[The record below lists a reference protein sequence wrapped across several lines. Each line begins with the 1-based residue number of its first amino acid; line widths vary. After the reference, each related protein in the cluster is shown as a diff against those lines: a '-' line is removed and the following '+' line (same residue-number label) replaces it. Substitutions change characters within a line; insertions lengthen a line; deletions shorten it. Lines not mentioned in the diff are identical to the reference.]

1 MPSPKN
7 KTAKAILL
15 VEDDVIIRLGLA
27 EHLREC
33 GFTVLEAAGA
43 HEARTILVAGPS
55 IDILLSDA
63 QLAGPD
69 TGFALAQWVR
79 RHRPQVKVIL
89 VATTAHKVEA
99 AGALCRHTPRH
110 DANTLDARIRAMM
123 AERARRMRPPAATA
137 GTVRKRKAN

>member
-15 VEDDVIIRLGLA
+15 VEDDVIIRLGVA
-27 EHLREC
+27 EHLRAC
-33 GFTVLEAAGA
+33 GFAVLEAAGA
-43 HEARTILVAGPS
+43 HEARTILVAGPP

-79 RHRPQVKVIL
+79 RHRPNVKVIL
-89 VATTAHKVEA
+89 VATTSHKIEA
-99 AGALCRHTPRH
+99 ASSLCSHTPNR
-110 DANTLDARIRAMM
+110 DGQSLETRIRTMM
-123 AERARRMRPPAATA
+123 AERARRLRPPAATA
-137 GTVRKRKAN
+137 GLLRRRRAT